1 MTPWKESKYR
11 YSSRGLIA
19 SRDVQH
25 VSVSSR
31 IVCTLVGQFY
41 SKQIPRHVRGRLI
54 DLGCGSAPLYGA
66 YAPIS
71 ACQHFLDVEDRL
83 GHFRLHYR
91 ASLNEPLSC
100 IRQRYDSAILSDVLE
115 HLADPKTALS
125 SIYRILNKGGV
136 LIMTVP
142 FLYGVHEAPHDYR
155 RFTKY
160 GLDFELRRAGFTQ
173 IDIHEI
179 GGLISVISTLNAKLF
194 GACFGENSVLV
205 KLLVNLQTTLL
216 RLPVFTWIDR
226 KTSRRFPL
234 EYGIICYKDS

>member
-19 SRDVQH
+19 SKDVQH

-41 SKQIPRHVRGRLI
+41 SEQIPRHVRGKLI

-100 IRQRYDSAILSDVLE
+100 IRQQYDSAILSDVLE
-115 HLADPKTALS
+115 HLADPMTALS
-125 SIYRILNKGGV
+125 SIHSLLNKGGV
-136 LIMTVP
+136 LLMTVP
-142 FLYGVHEAPHDYR
+142 FLYGIHEAPYDYR

-160 GLDFELRRAGFTQ
+160 GLNFELERAGFTQ

-179 GGLISVISTLNAKLF
+179 GGLASVISTLSAKLL
-194 GACFGENSVLV
+194 ASCFGENSVLV
-205 KLLVNLQTTLL
+205 KLLVSLQTALL